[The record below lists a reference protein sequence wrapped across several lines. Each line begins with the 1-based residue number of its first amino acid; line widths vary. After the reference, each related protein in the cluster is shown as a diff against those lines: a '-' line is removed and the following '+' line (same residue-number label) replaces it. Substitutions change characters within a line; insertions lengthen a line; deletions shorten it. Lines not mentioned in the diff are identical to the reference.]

1 MRRLFAFAAGF
12 IATFVVITVLLVVY
26 FYIAAPNRYN
36 VLVIGS
42 DQRGDE
48 RARSDVL
55 FVISMPKAADEQPY
69 FLTIPRDTKIEHD
82 EYGLEKITH
91 FYAFG
96 ERPDDGKVLGNVE
109 LTRSV
114 VEDLLDIEVDAT
126 VEVTFQSFDEI
137 ITQMGGAT
145 VDGQSVNGAEA
156 LASVRDRFT
165 DGRSD
170 FDRQSDAREVM
181 RSIMTKAKS
190 PKNAKK
196 LLAYF
201 EDSEQARIDYKK
213 VKGARFAAGM
223 LIARRG
229 SLEIGEMEEGALPGA
244 GASIYT
250 PDFGAELYY
259 WVVDE
264 PAMQELVDEHFK

>member
-1 MRRLFAFAAGF
+1 MRRFFAFAAGF
-12 IATFVVITVLLVVY
+12 IATFVALTALVVVY
-26 FYIAAPNRYN
+26 FYIAAPDRYN

-55 FVISMPKAADEQPY
+55 FVISMPKAADEKPY

-114 VEDLLDIEVDAT
+114 VEELLDIEVDAT

-137 ITQMGGAT
+137 ITEMGGAT
-145 VDGQSVNGAEA
+145 VDGQTVNGQEA

-190 PKNAKK
+190 PENAKK
-196 LLAYF
+196 LLDYF
-201 EDSEQARIDYKK
+201 EESEQARIDYKK

-229 SLEIGEMEEGALPGA
+229 SLEIGEMEEGALPGE

-264 PAMQELVDEHFK
+264 SAMKELVDEHFK